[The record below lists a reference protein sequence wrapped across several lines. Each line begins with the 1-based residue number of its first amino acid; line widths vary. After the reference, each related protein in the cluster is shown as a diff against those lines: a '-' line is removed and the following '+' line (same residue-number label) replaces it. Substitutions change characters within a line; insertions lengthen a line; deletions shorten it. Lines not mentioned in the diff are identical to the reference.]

1 MENLTKKACVFKTSN
16 NGVNTTC
23 IDMSIKNP
31 RSISIANCVS
41 ARTDR
46 GISNRYAEGS
56 GICEQYTI

>member
-1 MENLTKKACVFKTSN
+1 MENLTKKVCVFDIKTMFCVDLS
-16 NGVNTTC
+16 VT
-23 IDMSIKNP
+23 NP
-31 RSISIANCVS
+31 RNISIANCVS